1 MMKDFA
7 ISVALHAAVIGGAVA
22 LESVRESPP
31 AERLPLE
38 ICELR
43 FETREPPVPPEPPKP
58 PPSPVPLENLDTLET
73 LENLEPIVRLEPIE
87 HLEPI
92 ERLENLEYLE
102 KPETQEAIEAVKA
115 AEEETSEPV
124 TVVAAPEALVRIEPE
139 YPRSARRRGHEGRV
153 AVEISLSAAGEI
165 ESVEIVESSG
175 YRELDASALAAVRAA
190 RFAPAMENGV
200 AVAGR
205 LRLAFDFRLTEARP

>member
-22 LESVRESPP
+22 LESVRKNPP
-31 AERLPLE
+31 PERVPLE

-58 PPSPVPLENLDTLET
+58 PPSPVPLENLDTPET
-73 LENLEPIVRLEPIE
+73 LENLEPIE

-124 TVVAAPEALVRIEPE
+124 TVVAAPEALVRIKPE

-190 RFAPAMENGV
+190 RFAPAMKNGI
-200 AVAGR
+200 ATAGR
-205 LRLAFDFRLTEARP
+205 LRLAFDFCLKGVKP